1 MDSPAI
7 RALSLLLMVSSEFRV
22 NRWASISIKQVA
34 VIATIMIA
42 VEVINSTNVNPRL
55 DIVEPFVDL
64 ENEDFSLKGGEA

>member
-1 MDSPAI
+1 
-7 RALSLLLMVSSEFRV
+7 
-22 NRWASISIKQVA
+22 
-34 VIATIMIA
+34 MIA